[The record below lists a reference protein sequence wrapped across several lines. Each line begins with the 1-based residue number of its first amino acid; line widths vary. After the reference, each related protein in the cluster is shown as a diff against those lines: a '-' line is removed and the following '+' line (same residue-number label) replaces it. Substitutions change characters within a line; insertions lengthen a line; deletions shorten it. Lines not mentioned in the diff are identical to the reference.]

1 MVLWESHG
9 SKSDK
14 KPQLINRYIANQS
27 IQFGKKILYVE
38 AEQKLFT
45 VTIDKDLNFQ
55 NYTKSII
62 KTSNQKLSAF
72 FRVSPFITDF
82 KEVIFNS
89 FIKGR
94 FN

>member
-1 MVLWESHG
+1 M
-9 SKSDK
+9 
-14 KPQLINRYIANQS
+14 PQLINRYIANQS
-27 IQFGKKILYVE
+27 IEFDKILYVE

-45 VTIDKDLNFQ
+45 VRIDKDLNFQ

-82 KEVIFNS
+82 KDVTFNS

>member
-1 MVLWESHG
+1 M
-9 SKSDK
+9 
-14 KPQLINRYIANQS
+14 PQLINRYIANQS
-27 IQFGKKILYVE
+27 IEFGKILYVE

-45 VTIDKDLNFQ
+45 VRIDKDLNFQ

-72 FRVSPFITDF
+72 CRVSPFITDF
-82 KEVIFNS
+82 KEVTFNS
-89 FIKGR
+89 FIRGR

>member
-1 MVLWESHG
+1 M
-9 SKSDK
+9 
-14 KPQLINRYIANQS
+14 
-27 IQFGKKILYVE
+27 
-38 AEQKLFT
+38 
-45 VTIDKDLNFQ
+45 TIDKDLNFQ

>member
-1 MVLWESHG
+1 M
-9 SKSDK
+9 
-14 KPQLINRYIANQS
+14 PQLINRYIANQS
-27 IQFGKKILYVE
+27 IEFAKILYVE

-45 VTIDKDLNFQ
+45 VRIDKDLNFQ

-82 KEVIFNS
+82 KEVTFNS